1 MGSHAFS
8 TWSAVVISH
17 NVVSQFVYGISHMNL
32 KKNQIKFLEWIHAEG
47 VNAGQTSFS
56 RAFLKTVAM
65 KNGMAWAPAW
75 IVKNKSRNINRGY
88 YSIPEYATYVA
99 SLGTGTVTT
108 EPATETVGV

>member
-1 MGSHAFS
+1 M
-8 TWSAVVISH
+8 
-17 NVVSQFVYGISHMNL
+17 
-32 KKNQIKFLEWIHAEG
+32 KKTQIKFLEWMAAEG
-47 VNAGQTSFS
+47 LDPTSTVFTRS
-56 RAFLKTVAM
+56 FLRSIAM

-99 SLGTGTVTT
+99 SLGTVTVTT